1 MEEKSFRKLF
11 EEAEKHDDY
20 WISALILD
28 FTENLHRLMKKKNI
42 KKSELAKQLGTSA
55 AYITKVLR
63 GDANFTLKTMFRL
76 AKAVGGNLQLR
87 VVSDETE
94 IQWVLDHANI
104 SASAPA
110 FSPVSVV
117 YNVPGRITEVWGRQ
131 AFSGQNEIAISP
143 KPTLSLRHEE
153 KTVNYA
159 YATA

>member
-1 MEEKSFRKLF
+1 MKKKSFRKLF

-63 GDANFTLKTMFRL
+63 GDENFTLKTMFRL
-76 AKAVGGNLQLR
+76 AKAVGGNLQLH

-104 SASAPA
+104 TASAPA

-117 YNVPGRITEVWGRQ
+117 YNVSGRTTEARWPQ
-131 AFSGQNEIAISP
+131 ALSGQNEIAISP
-143 KPTLSLRHEE
+143 QSTLSLRQEE